1 METRTMPEAEKIQDD
16 RLVDID
22 TSGASVDVELEES
35 NITTADEESNE
46 VSIEDSNVSD
56 DTPAE
61 SDERED
67 VQNDQGSTD
76 DELHDYSDKVQKR
89 ISKLVGKLRE
99 SERREQ
105 AAMEYAQGLQH
116 KTSDLEKKYADTNQ
130 NYVSSLQSESLAQ
143 IEEAKIKLKKAIEE
157 GNVDVQAE
165 AQGALAKA
173 TLNSERAKIQKEAL
187 ENQAKQFN
195 QQREVPV
202 LQPQAQPVQPA
213 PRPDAAATSWAN
225 DNVWFGQDE
234 AMTYT
239 AFAIHRK
246 LVEEEGF
253 DPRSDDYYDEIDH
266 RIRQQFPDRF
276 EPEEKPQKKVD
287 QTVAPAVRS
296 SSKKGKRTVRLTP
309 SQVAIAKK
317 LGVPLEE
324 YAKYVKE

>member
-1 METRTMPEAEKIQDD
+1 MPEAEKIHDD
-16 RLVDID
+16 KLVDID

-35 NITTADEESNE
+35 KVTPAIEENNDIS
-46 VSIEDSNVSD
+46 VEDSDESSD
-56 DTPAE
+56 STTE

-67 VQNDQGSTD
+67 VQDDQGTTD
-76 DELHDYSDKVQKR
+76 NELEDYSDKVQKR

-105 AAMEYAQGLQH
+105 AAMEFAQGLQS
-116 KTSDLEKKYADTNQ
+116 KTTELEKKYADTNQ
-130 NYVSSLQSESLAQ
+130 NYVSSLEAESVAQ
-143 IEEAKIKLKKAIEE
+143 IEEAKLKLKKAIEE
-157 GNVDVQAE
+157 GNVDIQAE
-165 AQGALAKA
+165 AQGALARA
-173 TLNSERAKIQKEAL
+173 TLNSERAKIQKENL
-187 ENQAKQFN
+187 ENQARQFAER
-195 QQREVPV
+195 REVPV
-202 LQPQAQPVQPA
+202 PQPQMA
-213 PRPDAAATSWAN
+213 PQAPPPDAKATSWAN

-253 DPRSDDYYDEIDH
+253 DPRSDDYYDEIDY
-266 RIRQQFPDRF
+266 RIRDQFPNRF

-309 SQVAIAKK
+309 SQVAIGKK